1 MFDKMKIMIILFIT
15 LLLASCSLAIVPNEY
30 EDKEVYEKPTAPT
43 GLSAVVDYSDKT
55 IDLVWDSMSGVS
67 SYTVYYQ
74 TSVDNKNGAD
84 SNKKYRPP
92 ITTNS
97 YQFSFD
103 SADADSL
110 PKLEENQIYYFSV
123 SSANSSGEESE
134 ESMLVAVSTLSDFTF
149 GIVYSDPDK
158 DSSSEDFYYGF
169 TINTIN
175 NCDVDTNKKLVNPT
189 FTVELF
195 SDKDLTTNALD
206 GNGREIGLLELSG
219 KGSHYT
225 GRTLLP
231 NTTYY
236 YRVVM
241 YVDGVEV
248 QTKSSSF
255 ITSESYIAPEVRD
268 LTVEENQL
276 DKITLNFI
284 IPAINSGLENLV
296 ERRLSITRVDNA
308 GSDEKVLF
316 SEETQ
321 LVSSDVFTIT
331 EEGDTLVC
339 TYIDKDGIESGVEYQ
354 YTIESHYYFF
364 EEENTQSG
372 KAVKSPFVHS
382 ISTPAIDD
390 EASSLKVLDEE
401 KLHYKVTLEV
411 YLPFG
416 FDSAGDFVVSYV
428 DNANQDDPAKFIDV
442 ETISNGN
449 YCTLT
454 GNIVLTEQ
462 EAESTHYYVFTVEYK
477 LNDIIS
483 NSDTSLPFATSPTKE
498 NAVIFFSDFAA
509 SENLGS
515 SVTLS
520 WTEAVPDG
528 YAQEHI
534 EYSLYKSDVS
544 AVYDEANRVAA
555 FTHSTAGSYIDE
567 DVEPGKT
574 YYYILR
580 ADYNDP
586 DSTGSGVFTMA
597 ADSGNRLGTV
607 TDLAATEGEYTDKI
621 VLTWSGVPGA
631 DGYKIYIDNEAEP
644 IADEIAPV
652 GTNYQFEY
660 TDPSDAGV
668 IHEFSVAPYDTN
680 KVETEK
686 SAAVNGNM
694 LGTKGLN
701 LSASYNKYGDRI
713 ELTWN
718 EVPGAT
724 QYRVYVYYG
733 EPGSLTSLFNESM
746 QAGETSFTLTCDD
759 ERLSSIEDYALSR
772 SFFFTVAPERLALSA
787 GESVSVEGTWVQPPK
802 NISATKGQYRD
813 MTVVSWDNV
822 DGASSYRVYRRAAG
836 ESDWGRMIQTVTGSS
851 TTASIPYSSDEEA
864 LTYEYTVETV
874 MGSGTVGPKQDC
886 FGTDSSTGYAA
897 NIGVPLYDPQNITIE
912 QPDYSA
918 GGYSMET
925 DILEISFSA
934 NEYATGYIINA
945 ASYENAYEFIV
956 NDDGSISGSSDQE
969 GTAGY
974 ATLNNGVVT
983 AYVPRPIISYEPYI
997 SVSVQS
1003 MNEHATSFGV
1013 GEQRIPNWIYPV
1025 EIINISNL
1033 AIRQILTEVNN
1044 AWSGDWWTGSSAVT
1058 YTNPYRYF
1066 SVVSCSGR
1074 WGSTPNNAVVTIN
1087 EFTYN
1092 LLSLTGSFGVS
1103 LDYGAESL
1111 AGYWGTDPIQQLT
1124 TGPAGE
1130 NLVTIVLPFG
1140 LGQAQVTYNSVDVI
1154 YDTGTYTIRIDRN
1167 SDGTYE
1173 ETPDDISYGS
1183 VSVEP
1188 F

>member
-1 MFDKMKIMIILFIT
+1 MFDKMKIVLILFIT

-43 GLSAVVDYSDKT
+43 GLSVTVDYSGKT
-55 IDLVWDSMSGVS
+55 IDLVWDSMSGAS

-103 SADADSL
+103 SADAGSL

-195 SDKDLTTNALD
+195 SDKDLTTYALD
-206 GNGREIGLLELSG
+206 GNGREIGLIELSDTG
-219 KGSHYT
+219 THYT

-236 YRVVM
+236 YKVIM

-248 QTKSSSF
+248 QTKTSSF
-255 ITSESYIAPEVRD
+255 TTSESLIAPEVRD

-284 IPAINSGLENLV
+284 FPAINSGLENLV

-339 TYIDKDGIESGVEYQ
+339 TYTDKDGIESGVEYQ

-390 EASSLKVLDEE
+390 EASSLKVLDDE
-401 KLHYKVTLEV
+401 KLHYQLTLEV

-416 FDSAGDFVVSYV
+416 YDSAGDFIVSYV
-428 DNANQDDPAKFIDV
+428 DNASQDDPAKTLDV
-442 ETISNGN
+442 EVISNGN

-454 GNIVLTEQ
+454 GSFELTAQ

-477 LNDIIS
+477 LNDVTS

-528 YAQEHI
+528 YVQEHI

-555 FTHSTAGSYIDE
+555 FTHSTAGSYVDE

-586 DSTGSGVFTMA
+586 DNTGSGVFTMA

-607 TDLAATEGEYTDKI
+607 TDLAATEGEYTEKI

-644 IADEIAPV
+644 IADVIAPV
-652 GTNYQFEY
+652 DTNYQFEY
-660 TDPSDAGV
+660 TEKDDAGV

-680 KVETEK
+680 DVETEK
-686 SAAVNGNM
+686 SAAANGNM

-701 LSASYNKYGDRI
+701 LSASYNIYGDRI

-718 EVPGAT
+718 EVPGAA

-733 EPGSLTSLFNESM
+733 EPDSLTSLFDEPV
-746 QAGETSFTLTCDD
+746 QAGVTSFTFNCDD
-759 ERLSSIEDYALSR
+759 ERLANIEDYALSR

-787 GESVSVEGTWVQPPK
+787 GESDSVEGTWVQPPK

-813 MTVVSWDNV
+813 MTVVSWDSV
-822 DGASSYRVYRRAAG
+822 EDASSYRVYRRAAG
-836 ESDWGRMIQTVTGSS
+836 ESDWGRVIQTVIGSS

-886 FGTDSSTGYAA
+886 FGTDSTTGYAA
-897 NIGVPLYDPQNITIE
+897 NIGIPLYDPQNITIE

-945 ASYENAYEFIV
+945 ASYEKAYEFKV
-956 NDDGSISGSSDQE
+956 NDDGSISGSSDQA

-983 AYVPRPIISYEPYI
+983 AYVPRPIISYDPYI

-1003 MNEHATSFGV
+1003 MNEHTTSFGV

-1025 EIINISNL
+1025 EIINISNI

-1044 AWSGDWWTGSSAVT
+1044 AWGGDWWPGIDSRT
-1058 YTNPYRYF
+1058 YQNPYNYF
-1066 SVVSCSGR
+1066 NTTSCSGYTSLDLR
-1074 WGSTPNNAVVTIN
+1074 NALVSII

-1092 LLSLTGSFGVS
+1092 NLTVRGSFGVYP
-1103 LDYGAESL
+1103 DYGYGGSPL
-1111 AGYWGTDPIQQLT
+1111 YGGTDPIQKITYDPDGNNQ
-1124 TGPAGE
+1124 
-1130 NLVTIVLPFG
+1130 VTVTLPFD
-1140 LGQAQVTYNSVDVI
+1140 LGMSQVVYNDVDVKNKTGSYSIKIDRDSDGNFEEIPADIGYGEVQVT
-1154 YDTGTYTIRIDRN
+1154 
-1167 SDGTYE
+1167 
-1173 ETPDDISYGS
+1173 
-1183 VSVEP
+1183 P